1 MKNKPRTVA
10 ILAGGVISV
19 SFAAIFIKLS
29 TAPPLI
35 ISFYRM
41 FFATLLLILYSSYR
55 GEVFSEMKKLKGK
68 DSLLLVLAGF
78 FLSVHFGFW
87 ITSLSHTSVTSSVV
101 LVTTQPIFIV
111 LIESA
116 FLGKKPSKNFL
127 IGLSVAALGSFLI
140 GFGDFHGSEFALLG
154 DLLALLGAAMA
165 AGYFLIGGEVRS
177 RINILPYILTV
188 YGISSVFLLL
198 FIAIGGIPLFGY
210 SYYNYSLFLLFAIVP
225 TLIGHT
231 AFNWLLSEIKASMVG
246 VTILGEPI
254 GSSILAIIFFNESP
268 SYWVISGGS
277 FVLLSIYFLWRQE
290 LLEGKL

>member
-41 FFATLLLILYSSYR
+41 FFATLLILAYSAYR
-55 GEVFSEMKKLKGK
+55 SEVFSELKKLTGK
-68 DSLLLVLAGF
+68 DFLLLLLAGF
-78 FLSVHFGFW
+78 FLAVHFGFW
-87 ITSLSHTSVTSSVV
+87 VTSLSHTSVASSVV

-127 IGLSVAALGSFLI
+127 IGLSIAAAGSFLI
-140 GFGDFHGSEFALLG
+140 GFGDFRGSEFALIG
-154 DLLALLGAAMA
+154 DVLALLGAAMA

-177 RINILPYILTV
+177 RINVLPYVLAV
-188 YGISSVFLLL
+188 YGISSIFLLL
-198 FIAIGGIPLFGY
+198 ITTVAGIPLL
-210 SYYNYSLFLLFAIVP
+210 NYSAYNFSIFLLLAIVP
-225 TLIGHT
+225 TLLGHT
-231 AFNWLLSEIKASMVG
+231 LLMAIERSEGLHGGRYNTGRTNWFLDSGNYLL
-246 VTILGEPI
+246 
-254 GSSILAIIFFNESP
+254 
-268 SYWVISGGS
+268 
-277 FVLLSIYFLWRQE
+277 Q
-290 LLEGKL
+290 